1 MPLTPA
7 GYKARRRV
15 TARHGPVGTNHS
27 IDFTAST
34 TARPGLAQGRQPFSD
49 SKRAQP
55 LYTDHSIDG
64 AGSRNTTAL
73 ATLDPAGRSQ
83 KFTRALMNRLFV
95 DSTIQTSTLKKHR
108 QSLRRDNLKEKEIK
122 AQQDGEAFRKKRRMA
137 QELYN
142 DHNSK

>member
-1 MPLTPA
+1 
-7 GYKARRRV
+7 
-15 TARHGPVGTNHS
+15 
-27 IDFTAST
+27 
-34 TARPGLAQGRQPFSD
+34 
-49 SKRAQP
+49 
-55 LYTDHSIDG
+55 
-64 AGSRNTTAL
+64 
-73 ATLDPAGRSQ
+73 
-83 KFTRALMNRLFV
+83 MNRLFV